1 MDKRAAVLNYM
12 AQRHSRESVG
22 GDEDA
27 LSRMVK
33 FARASGGTGSTMTL
47 HLFFAMD
54 VEVVSGHGDNGD
66 FERLGIHNS
75 AVHN

>member
-47 HLFFAMD
+47 FAMD

>member
-1 MDKRAAVLNYM
+1 
-12 AQRHSRESVG
+12 
-22 GDEDA
+22 
-27 LSRMVK
+27 MVK

-47 HLFFAMD
+47 FAMD

>member
-1 MDKRAAVLNYM
+1 
-12 AQRHSRESVG
+12 
-22 GDEDA
+22 
-27 LSRMVK
+27 
-33 FARASGGTGSTMTL
+33 
-47 HLFFAMD
+47 MD